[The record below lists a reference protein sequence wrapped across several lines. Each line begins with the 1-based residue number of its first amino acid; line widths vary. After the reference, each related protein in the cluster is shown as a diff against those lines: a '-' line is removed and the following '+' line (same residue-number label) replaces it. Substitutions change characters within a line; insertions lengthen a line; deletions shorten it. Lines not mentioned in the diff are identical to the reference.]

1 MNIKQFTQSQ
11 EDLKRRSKYRQK
23 ILHIHNRIGSMTEE
37 EKSKIRENVKLFYG
51 EIPLDEEVKNIFPT
65 SHYN

>member
-1 MNIKQFTQSQ
+1 MNIKQLTQSQ

-51 EIPLDEEVKNIFPT
+51 EIPSDK
-65 SHYN
+65 